1 VRLLFDEN
9 LSPVLPMALA
19 DFYPE
24 SRHVRDIGLRA
35 SPDIDVWEYAARNE
49 FVIVTKDSDFR

>member
-1 VRLLFDEN
+1 
-9 LSPVLPMALA
+9 MALA